1 MPSYE
6 FVPPDERPEKQQNSE
21 AAESPKE
28 PALSR
33 QDRFDLGASHRKK
46 VSDWLCQGFEAETAK
61 CCIIGPGCGA
71 HLNLAQL
78 LGHFAEVQLI
88 DVTQEGL
95 DLNLRAQSI
104 DSEKLQTHVLS
115 DFAGITTVLGQLQKT
130 SATQELKF
138 HDVQEGIEAAMH
150 LAPWPVAEEVD
161 IVLSTEGLGMAL
173 SATAAIVGHQHP
185 SLPDFHHA
193 IRLAHT
199 QEILRILKPGGYGI
213 VVNQLMSSKVMP
225 SLSNIPEEKLD
236 WVMSEVIQKNRGPT
250 GTSPTQIRDLLLH
263 DQAIKHELA
272 QVHMLT
278 PWIFDTGPV
287 QFAMSGVSFCKASP
301 VDPATSEKEPLP

>member
-6 FVPPDERPEKQQNSE
+6 FVPPGERPKKQQNSD
-21 AAESPKE
+21 APKSPTKPE
-28 PALSR
+28 LSL
-33 QDRFDLGASHRKK
+33 QVRFDLGASHREK
-46 VSDWLCQGFEAETAK
+46 VTDWLCQGFVAGTAK

-71 HLNLAQL
+71 HHNLTQL
-78 LGHFAEVQLI
+78 LDHFTEVQLI

-95 DLNLRAQSI
+95 DLNLQAQSI
-104 DSEKLQTHVLS
+104 DAEKLQTDVLS
-115 DFAGITTVLGQLQKT
+115 DFAGIKTVLGQLQKT

-150 LAPWPVAEEVD
+150 LAPWPVPGKVD

-173 SATAAIVGHQHP
+173 SATAAIVGHQ
-185 SLPDFHHA
+185 
-193 IRLAHT
+193 
-199 QEILRILKPGGYGI
+199 PGGYGI
-213 VVNQLMSSKVMP
+213 LVNQLMSSKVMP
-225 SLSNIPEEKLD
+225 SLPNIPQEKLD
-236 WVMSEVIQKNRGPT
+236 WVMSEVIQKNGGPT
-250 GTSPTQIRDLLLH
+250 GTSPAQIRDLLLH

-272 QVHMLT
+272 HVHMLT

-301 VDPATSEKEPLP
+301 PDPATSEKEAIS

>member
-6 FVPPDERPEKQQNSE
+6 FVPPGERPKKQQNSD
-21 AAESPKE
+21 APKSPTKPE
-28 PALSR
+28 LSL
-33 QDRFDLGASHRKK
+33 QERFDLGASHREK
-46 VSDWLCQGFEAETAK
+46 VTDWLCQGFVAGTAK

-71 HLNLAQL
+71 HLNLTQL
-78 LGHFAEVQLI
+78 LDHFTEVQLI

-95 DLNLRAQSI
+95 DLNLQAQSI
-104 DSEKLQTHVLS
+104 DAEKLQTDVLS

-150 LAPWPVAEEVD
+150 LAPWPVAGKVD
-161 IVLSTEGLGMAL
+161 IVLATEGLGMAL

-193 IRLAHT
+193 IRLTHAR
-199 QEILRILKPGGYGI
+199 EILRILKPGGYGI
-213 VVNQLMSSKVMP
+213 LVNQLMSSKVMP
-225 SLSNIPEEKLD
+225 SLPNIPEEKLD
-236 WVMSEVIQKNRGPT
+236 WVMSEVIQKNGGPT

-272 QVHMLT
+272 HVHMLT

-301 VDPATSEKEPLP
+301 PDPATSEKEAIS

>member
-33 QDRFDLGASHRKK
+33 QERFDLGASHRKK

-250 GTSPTQIRDLLLH
+250 GTSPTQIRDLLLY

>member
-33 QDRFDLGASHRKK
+33 QERFDLGASHRKK

-104 DSEKLQTHVLS
+104 DSEELQTHVLS

-150 LAPWPVAEEVD
+150 LAPWPVAEEVN

-250 GTSPTQIRDLLLH
+250 GTSPTQIRDLLLY

-301 VDPATSEKEPLP
+301 VDPSTSEKEPLP

>member
-138 HDVQEGIEAAMH
+138 HDVQEGIEAAMQ
-150 LAPWPVAEEVD
+150 LAPWPVAEEID

>member
-6 FVPPDERPEKQQNSE
+6 FVPPDERPEKQQNSDT
-21 AAESPKE
+21 AESPKE

-33 QDRFDLGASHRKK
+33 QERFDLGASHRKK

-104 DSEKLQTHVLS
+104 DLEKLQTDVLS

-225 SLSNIPEEKLD
+225 SLPNIPEEKLD
-236 WVMSEVIQKNRGPT
+236 WVMSEVIQKNRGPS
-250 GTSPTQIRDLLLH
+250 GTSPTQIRNLLLH

-287 QFAMSGVSFCKASP
+287 QFAMSGVSFCKA
-301 VDPATSEKEPLP
+301 

>member
-21 AAESPKE
+21 AAENPKE

-33 QDRFDLGASHRKK
+33 QERFDLGASHRKK

>member
-150 LAPWPVAEEVD
+150 LAPWPVAEEID

>member
-33 QDRFDLGASHRKK
+33 QERFDLGASHRKK

-150 LAPWPVAEEVD
+150 LAPWPVAEEID

>member
-33 QDRFDLGASHRKK
+33 QERFDLGASHRKK